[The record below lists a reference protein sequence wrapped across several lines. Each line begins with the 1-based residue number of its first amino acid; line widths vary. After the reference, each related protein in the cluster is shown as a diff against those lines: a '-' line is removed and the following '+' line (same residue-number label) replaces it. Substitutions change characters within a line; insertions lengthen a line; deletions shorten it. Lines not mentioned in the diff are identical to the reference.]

1 MNEMFCFQCEQTANC
16 SGCTGRAGVCGKSA
30 ATARLQDELT
40 GALVS
45 LARAASGNEDLLTAT
60 THTLVQEALFTTLTN
75 VSFNDN
81 TITALIDRVH
91 AEKNRLAPGCS
102 ACNAPCGKTGDYDMA
117 HMWSADED
125 TRSLKS
131 LILFGMR
138 GMAAYAYHAG
148 VMGYSDEAVNRY
160 FFGQEETK

>member
-1 MNEMFCFQCEQTANC
+1 MF
-16 SGCTGRAGVCGKSA
+16 SVRADGKLLRLHRPRRRVRQIC

-81 TITALIDRVH
+81 TITAH
-91 AEKNRLAPGCS
+91 
-102 ACNAPCGKTGDYDMA
+102 
-117 HMWSADED
+117 
-125 TRSLKS
+125 
-131 LILFGMR
+131 
-138 GMAAYAYHAG
+138 
-148 VMGYSDEAVNRY
+148 
-160 FFGQEETK
+160 

>member
-1 MNEMFCFQCEQTANC
+1 M
-16 SGCTGRAGVCGKSA
+16 RADGKLLRLHRPRRRVRQICRHR
-30 ATARLQDELT
+30 RLQDELT

-102 ACNAPCGKTGDYDMA
+102 ACNAPCGK
-117 HMWSADED
+117 
-125 TRSLKS
+125 
-131 LILFGMR
+131 
-138 GMAAYAYHAG
+138 
-148 VMGYSDEAVNRY
+148 NRRL
-160 FFGQEETK
+160 

>member
-1 MNEMFCFQCEQTANC
+1 M
-16 SGCTGRAGVCGKSA
+16 RADGKLLRLHRPRRACAGKSA

-45 LARAASGNEDLLTAT
+45 LARAASGNENLLTAT

-91 AEKNRLAPGCS
+91 AEKNRLAPGC
-102 ACNAPCGKTGDYDMA
+102 APATRPAVKPATMIWLTCGA
-117 HMWSADED
+117 P
-125 TRSLKS
+125 
-131 LILFGMR
+131 MR
-138 GMAAYAYHAG
+138 TPAP
-148 VMGYSDEAVNRY
+148 
-160 FFGQEETK
+160 